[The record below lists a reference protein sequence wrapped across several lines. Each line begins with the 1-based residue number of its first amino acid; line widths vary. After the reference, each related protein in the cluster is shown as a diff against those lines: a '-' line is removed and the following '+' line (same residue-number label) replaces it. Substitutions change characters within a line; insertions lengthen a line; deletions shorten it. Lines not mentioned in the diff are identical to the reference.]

1 MARAL
6 VAYASNRGT
15 TAQIAEVVGEVLAES
30 GAEVDVL
37 PVQRA
42 RDLSGYDAV
51 ILGGACQM
59 GRLIGP
65 ARKFAKKHRD
75 DLQRVPVAYFTVGA
89 IMSKDTPET
98 RAQMEKFV
106 EPLRQVKE
114 PVSVEFFGGRA
125 PFTKVDAP
133 STPKNDWRDLNKVR
147 GWATRLVPLMTAPV
161 AH

>member
-1 MARAL
+1 MPRTL
-6 VAYASNRGT
+6 VTYASNRGT
-15 TAQIAEVVGEVLAES
+15 TAQIAEVVAEVLSES
-30 GAEVDVL
+30 GAEVDVM

-42 RDLSGYDAV
+42 RDLRGYDAV
-51 ILGGACQM
+51 VLGSACQM

-65 ARKFAKKHRD
+65 ARRFVKKHSSE
-75 DLQRVPVAYFTVGA
+75 LQCVPVAYFTVGA
-89 IMSKDTPET
+89 IMSKDTADT

-133 STPKNDWRDLNKVR
+133 SAPNNDWRDLDKVR
-147 GWATRLVPLMTAPV
+147 GWATRLVPLLESPAV
-161 AH
+161 A